1 MSSLARYYTPEITLI
16 DKTQNTVTNIA
27 VDGSGLKGNLN
38 KFRVSIKFSEP
49 SIEKTRNATLTL
61 RAPGGIFT
69 TSTPILIDENA
80 KDLYEVDVQYFQPLG
95 ADPKGIQGPIFRYEI
110 SKVEQATVNGGTY
123 VTMMLT
129 GSDIRTE
136 LVLDSD
142 AHRFLTPKQS
152 FLRRVEKFGFRK
164 GADAPLVI
172 AVTPADIELPDI
184 AQLKQNW
191 IPSQPTSTKKLL
203 NDIIKR
209 ISSPEAIGTTN
220 EDYYYYFETSATA
233 RKQHSIFAQ
242 KFGETDSGVI
252 LDEIKD
258 LSTKT
263 LQTQQSALI
272 DHSKVANVSIVRG
285 KSGVHHLPMES
296 IRLSSD
302 LEHAKLADD
311 WAPTTDYFAGDYVRH
326 DIGSGVIHL
335 FKAIVDN
342 TGNTP
347 HLVPLAWE
355 DLSTAT
361 RGSPWTA
368 SIDIWKPNM
377 AAFQSPPAG
386 YVGFFTDMNIVR
398 PNYDRADETDEFES
412 VSIKDVNDF
421 LTGPG
426 DIPAGEIQHGR
437 RWLVNNGVGTDWE
450 GHNNAVA
457 QYDESVSPAVWRF
470 SNAPVLNDVVHDLKS
485 ARVLKFDG
493 VVWQTQWDLSTNFAT
508 SSPFHPVESAGM
520 VADHRGILGKAV
532 EFRFNWNAAE
542 AAVDWAGLLLRITNP
557 LLSIFGTAVSTITE
571 PLIDDIL
578 TFLGVSDIDLE
589 NDLGLG
595 SHKNLASRWLG
606 FGFDLPLPKHASGSF
621 AVGDLIKLSNM
632 DFENKTETL
641 TGVEGWNKGTASE
654 DLGDIRGFQFR
665 CKVDFEDVDNDNIN
679 GMADIPFYACWRD
692 IADRQI
698 WTPVKIRVNGQWGK
712 VTIDAGPNAK
722 GYQLF
727 DSRIDELVTILGFTL
742 PTNFFIKEREL
753 TGVQFDWN
761 HVTGF
766 KFYYQGS
773 YDENHFYNGGQDFM
787 LDTVVEHITQAFA
800 NGVGVVTG
808 GFIDI
813 SNHIIDHAHIAVTDL
828 HFLKDAYVSSED
840 AEVADSRQILTV
852 IPEQSD
858 YIDMKSIDKK
868 IKTRRQFHPQFHV
881 VDAWGDV
888 RLRVGQRF
896 KRRGANIPGGEIELV
911 ASEVTH
917 IEDAS
922 GYHIIVKATNKFEI
936 PE

>member
-1 MSSLARYYTPEITLI
+1 MSSSLAAYYTPEITLI
-16 DKTQNTVTNIA
+16 DKTQATVVNIA

-38 KFRVSIKFSEP
+38 KFRVSGKYVEP
-49 SIEKTRNATLTL
+49 SIDKTRNATLTL

-69 TSTPILIDENA
+69 TNSPILVDENA
-80 KDLYEVDVQYFQPLG
+80 KDLYEVDIQFFQPLG
-95 ADPKGIQGPIFRYEI
+95 ADPKGTAGPIFRYEI

-123 VTMMLT
+123 VTLTLT
-129 GSDIRTE
+129 GSDVRTE

-142 AHRFLTPKQS
+142 AHRFLTPKES

-164 GADAPLVI
+164 GVDAPLVI
-172 AVTPADIELPDI
+172 AVTPADIELPDT
-184 AQLKQNW
+184 ANLKQNW

-209 ISSPEAIGTTN
+209 ISSPETIGTTN
-220 EDYYYYFETSATA
+220 EDYYYYLETSPTA
-233 RKQHSIFAQ
+233 RQQHSIFAE

-263 LQTQQSALI
+263 LQTQQSATI

-285 KSGVHHLPMES
+285 KSGSHSLPMRFT
-296 IRLSSD
+296 RLSSD
-302 LEHAKLADD
+302 LEHARLADD
-311 WAPTTDYFAGDYVRH
+311 WSGSSVDYLEGDYIRYLGVRYKGKIDH
-326 DIGSGVIHL
+326 TSSG
-335 FKAIVDN
+335 
-342 TGNTP
+342 GNPPSTSP
-347 HLVPLAWE
+347 TLWE
-355 DLSTAT
+355 NLETAT
-361 RGSPWTA
+361 RGSPLTT

-377 AAFQSPPAG
+377 AAFGSPPAG

-412 VSIKDVNDF
+412 VSIKDVEDF
-421 LTGPG
+421 LTDPAL
-426 DIPAGEIQHGR
+426 IPAGETQHGR
-437 RWLVNNGVGTDWE
+437 RWLVNGGGGTAWA
-450 GHNNAVA
+450 GHNNAIA
-457 QYDESVSPAVWRF
+457 QYDESVTPAVWRF
-470 SNAPVLNDVVHDLKS
+470 SVAPVTNDVVHDLKS

-493 VVWQTQWDLSTNFAT
+493 AVWQTQWDLATNFAT

-520 VADHRGILGKAV
+520 VADHRGVLGKAV

-542 AAVDWAGLLLRITNP
+542 AAADWAGFLFRITNP
-557 LLSIFGTAVSTITE
+557 LLSIFGTAVEDIVTDVIG
-571 PLIDDIL
+571 DIL
-578 TFLGVSDIDLE
+578 TQLGVTAGQLE
-589 NDLGLG
+589 TDLGLG
-595 SHKNLASRWLG
+595 DNQNLASRWLG
-606 FGFDLPLPKHASGSF
+606 FEMKLPLPKHASGTF
-621 AVGDLIKLSNM
+621 AVGDLINTSNM

-641 TGVEGWNKGTASE
+641 TGSEGWNNGLDSE
-654 DLGDIRGFQFR
+654 DLGDVRGFQFR

-692 IADRQI
+692 LADRQI
-698 WTPVKIRVNGQWGK
+698 WTLVKIRVNGQWGK

-742 PTNFFIKEREL
+742 PVNFFIKEREL

-766 KFYYQGS
+766 KFYYKGS

-787 LDTVVEHITQAFA
+787 LDTIVEHITQAFA
-800 NGVGVVTG
+800 NGTSVVIG
-808 GFIDI
+808 GLIDI
-813 SNHIIDHAHIAVTDL
+813 SNHIIDHAKIAITDF
-828 HFLKDAYVSSED
+828 HFLKDAYVTSED
-840 AEVADSRQILTV
+840 AEVDDSRQILTV
-852 IPEQSD
+852 LPEQSD
-858 YIDMKSIDKK
+858 YVDMKSIAKK
-868 IKTRRQFHPQFHV
+868 IKTRREFHPQFHI

-896 KRRGANIPGGEIELV
+896 KRRGANIVEGEIELV

-922 GYHIIVKATNKFEI
+922 GYHMVVKAVNKFEV
-936 PE
+936 PA